1 LHVEV
6 LVRCLMPYWS
16 NGAVA
21 ERPGSALPA
30 GTDVAADEE
39 PNQPFR
45 PRWPRWKSGD
55 LRPVDRAIVEVPVAE
70 ELVKTKR
77 GLYRPESGVVRYSAQ
92 DWVKFRADGE
102 ELLYIM
108 RNQKPANCRE
118 WSLAM
123 LQKAYRSSC
132 RRHGSWDRMNL
143 CLHDFLSLFP
153 RTFELFGAQEQLVR
167 PFRSSVSSVADG
179 EEEVMKRL
187 AMAKQVGVVQA
198 HTPVG
203 GGNPRMSAPTPDILY
218 TSAKAWYIPSRS
230 TSRRSSA
237 RTSYASRPTSASY
250 ASRPTSAASSYP
262 SRPVS
267 RPLSAQTRGS
277 PARWAPQEGHFAKV
291 QERHLAARGLGV
303 CADTP

>member
-1 LHVEV
+1 
-6 LVRCLMPYWS
+6 MPYWIDA
-16 NGAVA
+16 AVA
-21 ERPGSALPA
+21 ERPGSALQA
-30 GTDVAADEE
+30 QTDVAADDE

-153 RTFELFGAQEQLVR
+153 RTFELFGAHEQLVR

-203 GGNPRMSAPTPDILY
+203 GGNPRLSAPTPDILY

-277 PARWAPQEGHFAKV
+277 PPRWAPQEGHFAKLH
-291 QERHLAARGLGV
+291 ERPAAAGGLGV
-303 CADTP
+303 GADVP